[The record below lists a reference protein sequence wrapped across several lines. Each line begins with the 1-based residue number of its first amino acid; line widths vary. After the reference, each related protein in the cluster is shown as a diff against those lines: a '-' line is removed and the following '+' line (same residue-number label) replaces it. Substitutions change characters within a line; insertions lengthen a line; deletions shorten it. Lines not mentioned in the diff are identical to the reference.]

1 MTSKDVPETA
11 KVYVS
16 LSGVV
21 FEEEVA
27 AAVFDDDDNE
37 VVREEDAGRL
47 LLFEDEDV
55 VVFAVLLPLRVF
67 LAALLLFKSK
77 IICVKFCT
85 QRSLSFSDAR

>member
-1 MTSKDVPETA
+1 VTSKDVPETA

-67 LAALLLFKSK
+67 LA
-77 IICVKFCT
+77 ICNGLPLAAF
-85 QRSLSFSDAR
+85 